1 MSYDFSAVCIVPA
14 DKLELGNRLAE
25 GLGHGPDNYTVPLSA
40 DGSEPAT
47 HYGCRA
53 AVNEVFVAMVET
65 ASAGA
70 LPEIENMTPAE
81 VAEAFGAMQINIEPA
96 NDPYQHFVAFTQ
108 SLGLTFV
115 GTDEQ

>member
-25 GLGHGPDNYTVPLSA
+25 GLGHGPNNYSVPLSA

-53 AVNEVFVAMVET
+53 AVNEVFVAMVQD
-65 ASAGA
+65 AGQGT
-70 LPEIENMTPAE
+70 LPEIDGMEPSE
-81 VAEAFGAMQINIEPA
+81 VLEAFMAMQIDIQPA
-96 NDPYQHFVAFTQ
+96 DDPYQHFVNYTA

-115 GTDEQ
+115 SQNE